1 MVSKCFFCC
10 SPLQK
15 GKDSH
20 FDEYIFQMGW
30 FNHQLAKKSWDLG
43 TDSFM
48 GIWGGKK
55 AQAPT
60 LFASK
65 NHSSFL
71 RNMTSI
77 RRRLFPFQMKWA
89 KDDGVIDRFFEGA
102 YLGVIFQVMLSLR
115 IGVFMGWFFL
125 TIRSPTIWDR
135 VPLFSTEKSW
145 AIEKTHIEI
154 SGMGSVIFAVITC

>member
-1 MVSKCFFCC
+1 
-10 SPLQK
+10 
-15 GKDSH
+15 
-20 FDEYIFQMGW
+20 
-30 FNHQLAKKSWDLG
+30 
-43 TDSFM
+43 M

-89 KDDGVIDRFFEGA
+89 KDDGVIDRFFRC
-102 YLGVIFQVMLSLR
+102 LSWN
-115 IGVFMGWFFL
+115 GFSGDFFVADWVSMG
-125 TIRSPTIWDR
+125 
-135 VPLFSTEKSW
+135 
-145 AIEKTHIEI
+145 
-154 SGMGSVIFAVITC
+154 